1 MADIR
6 TVAFDPAHAL
16 RIRLQPRQRGLAA
29 SMTPESLAIMAKAT
43 ASITVLD
50 GDEVLMCAGWLPLWE
65 GRAMAWSMLAEGI
78 GARMTGV
85 VRAARRMTDTFT
97 GRRLELDVERDHAE
111 AHRLARLLDFTL
123 ETPCMPRFY
132 PNGADAAMYVR
143 IAPWA

>member
-1 MADIR
+1 M
-6 TVAFDPAHAL
+6 
-16 RIRLQPRQRGLAA
+16 RLQPRQRGWAGSVTPDTLAF
-29 SMTPESLAIMAKAT
+29 LAT
-43 ASITVLD
+43 QPSITVLD
-50 GDEVLMCAGWLPLWE
+50 GGEVLMCGGWLPLWE

-78 GARMTGV
+78 GTRMTGV

-111 AHRLARLLDFTL
+111 AHRLARLLGFTL

-143 IAPWA
+143 IAAWA